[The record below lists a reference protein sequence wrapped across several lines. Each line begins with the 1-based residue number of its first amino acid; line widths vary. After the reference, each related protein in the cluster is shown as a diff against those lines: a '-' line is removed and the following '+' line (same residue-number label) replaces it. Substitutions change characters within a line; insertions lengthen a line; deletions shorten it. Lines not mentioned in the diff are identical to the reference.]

1 MKLRTVLFC
10 LFTSFFFISCSNST
24 SSTQNASGIRKLS
37 TMGLSKKMYSTTVV
51 DSYDTATMESAIYND
66 AKTFSYNNKQNLPNQ
81 TQKKLIKTG
90 NVNLEIQNLDDSI
103 KKVEEWITNFDG
115 YIANSSNT
123 DKDAWFTVKIPSEKF
138 DEAMN
143 STCNLGKVL
152 NHSENTEDVSEQ
164 YYDLE
169 SRIQNK
175 KIMKAN
181 LEKYLKDAKDI
192 KDLLEIEK
200 ELNSVISE
208 LDSME
213 GRLRRLSTQID
224 YSTISINLLLPANHS
239 EKGFIFPDVKNGFSD
254 FLSNFLN
261 FLLGFVKVFFCI
273 ILFGIPILA
282 AVAFFYWLL
291 FGRVGLILK
300 LHNWLKKQK

>member
-1 MKLRTVLFC
+1 MKFRTVLIC
-10 LFTSFFFISCSNST
+10 LFTTFCFISCSNSA
-24 SSTQNASGIRKLS
+24 SSAKNATGLRKMS
-37 TMGLSKKMYSTTVV
+37 TMGLSNKMYSTAAT
-51 DSYDTATMESAIYND
+51 SYDTATMESAIYED
-66 AKTFSYNNKQNLPNQ
+66 AESFSYNNEQNLPNQ

-90 NVNLEIQNLDDSI
+90 NVNLEIQNLDESI
-103 KKVEEWITNFDG
+103 KKVEEWIANFGG

-143 STCNLGKVL
+143 SACNLGKVL

-208 LDSME
+208 IDSME
-213 GRLRRLSTQID
+213 GRLRRLSNQVD
-224 YSTISINLLLPANHS
+224 YSTISINLSLPANHS

-282 AVAFFYWLL
+282 ALAFFYWLL